1 LSSLNR
7 KNIYLLSLVA
17 GLTVL
22 AYSNILFNFFL
33 GDDFVHLTWL
43 SKAVHDPSLLLRN
56 FSHNWLDIQTFRF
69 YRPFISVVMFTDY
82 VIWGANGL
90 GFHITNVLYHTASTI
105 LVFGI
110 SKQLAGTSSTR
121 DSTFD
126 YIWPT
131 AAALLFGLYP
141 LHCEPVSWITGR
153 VDTIVTTFYL
163 SAVWCYMRWR
173 NGSSILLLAGSL
185 ASMTLALLS
194 KEMAVSI
201 PALLVAY
208 ELIFSPKSNQR
219 NNQANGEPTE
229 TINQAGSSANT
240 AQPNKDN
247 LPGSAANG
255 EQLPE
260 KTNPSGRGNISNWV
274 SPLVNSIKVT
284 APYWALLVLY
294 FIVRRFALGTF
305 VGGYDDSLFFV
316 ANWKEFIRG
325 WCNGLFMMFVPANRL
340 VIGGRNLIRIAW
352 DIGMM
357 AAISGLVF
365 SVLKGSR
372 SLLLFLF
379 IWCVLGLAPV
389 YKVFAILPDLEG
401 SRLAYVATVPL
412 TMLLAYGL
420 CCAIASAAA
429 AKRIIPQ
436 RLAEGSLLLLLV
448 CAYLLLFL
456 NNEVWRRAGTEMNA
470 IRASLQKTY
479 KETTGDPQTLL
490 IGMPDEVNGAY
501 LGRNAIPGMLEQ
513 PQFPRDIRNCVFFND
528 ALPIMPFGFLK
539 ESLQNSADQVNIYFW
554 NRPNK
559 SWQKINLSEA
569 SKNANPKVT
578 LQKPTSPSRNHPEL
592 GVEATLAA
600 SGNIVVKTANETPAS
615 CFNSDFLFVTK
626 KNYSSNITLEFKNA
640 LSLRGKVV
648 DAITGRDFNWHGD
661 NGVIFC
667 LRADPI
673 WSLGGSAHAIS
684 LKTKDESALL
694 TAQFIPA
701 EQIMP
706 FITFANSGYLGTK
719 GYLHLSAAAPAGT
732 VSCYKNEVPG
742 ATGFALEIMKAN
754 AFLSPDELNAT
765 QQSHRVW
772 KEIIK
777 QSKTGEVAFN
787 RDFFPSPGIYQAR
800 AWALDSN
807 DKRIGV
813 AGDHIDI
820 SVD

>member
-1 LSSLNR
+1 LNR

-17 GLTVL
+17 GLTIL

-56 FSHNWLDIQTFRF
+56 FTHNWLDIQTFRF

-90 GFHITNVLYHTASTI
+90 GFHITNVLYHTVSTM

-110 SKQLAGTSSTR
+110 TKQLAGTSSKR

-126 YIWPT
+126 YVWPA

-163 SAVWCYMRWR
+163 AAVWCYIRWR

-185 ASMTLALLS
+185 ASITLALLS

-208 ELIFSPKSNQR
+208 ELIFSPKSN
-219 NNQANGEPTE
+219 
-229 TINQAGSSANT
+229 
-240 AQPNKDN
+240 
-247 LPGSAANG
+247 
-255 EQLPE
+255 
-260 KTNPSGRGNISNWV
+260 PSGRSNISLWV
-274 SPLVNSIKVT
+274 SRLVDSIKVT
-284 APYWALLVLY
+284 APYWVLLVLY
-294 FIVRRFALGTF
+294 FSVRRFALGTF

-340 VIGGRNLIRIAW
+340 VIGGRNVIRIAW

-365 SVLKGSR
+365 SIFKGSR
-372 SLLLFLF
+372 SVLLFLF
-379 IWCVLGLAPV
+379 TWWILGLAPV

-429 AKRIIPQ
+429 AKQMIPQ

-479 KETTGDPQTLL
+479 EQTTGDPQTLL

-513 PQFPRDIRNCVFFND
+513 PQFSRDIRNCVFFND

-539 ESLQNSADQVNIYFW
+539 ESLKNSADQVKIYFW

-559 SWQKINLSEA
+559 AWQKVNLADA
-569 SKNANPKVT
+569 SKNANPKVN
-578 LQKPTSPSRNHPEL
+578 LQKPTSPSPRHPEL
-592 GVEATLAA
+592 GVEATLAT
-600 SGNIVVKTANETPAS
+600 SGDLLVKTENGTPAS

-626 KNYSSNITLEFKNA
+626 KNSPTNVTLEFKNA

-648 DAITGRDFNWHGD
+648 DNITGQDFNWRGSD
-661 NGVIFC
+661 GMIFC

-701 EQIMP
+701 EQLMP

-719 GYLHLSAAAPAGT
+719 GYLHLSPATSSGT

-742 ATGFALEIMKAN
+742 ATGFCLEIMLAN
-754 AFLSPDELNAT
+754 AFLSPADLNAT
-765 QQSHRVW
+765 HPSQTHRVW

-777 QSKTGEVAFN
+777 QSKTGEVVFN
-787 RDFFPSPGIYQAR
+787 RDFFPTPGIYQAR

-807 DKRIGV
+807 GKRVGV